1 MDVEQRLIEHGIEL
15 PEGASPAGNYVAA
28 VRSGNLVFLAGHG
41 PFRANG
47 TVVTGKVG
55 DDLDLAAAQDAAR
68 WAALNLLASL
78 RSELGTLDRVTR
90 IVKVLGMVNCAPG
103 FNQTPQVI
111 DGCSNLLVELFGDE
125 IGRHARSAVGMSE
138 LPFGIAVEIEMVV
151 EVD

>member
-1 MDVEQRLIEHGIEL
+1 MGVEQRLIEHGIEL
-15 PEGASPAGNYVAA
+15 PEGASPAGTYVAA

-41 PFRANG
+41 PFRADG

-55 DDLDLAAAQDAAR
+55 DDLNLEAAKDAAR
-68 WAALNLLASL
+68 WVALNLLTSL
-78 RSELGTLDRVTR
+78 RRELGTLDRVTR
-90 IVKVLGMVNCAPG
+90 IVKVLGMVNCSPG

-111 DGCSNLLVELFGDE
+111 DGCSDLLVELFGDE

-138 LPFGIAVEIEMVV
+138 LPFDIAVEIEMVV